1 MKSFRIPA
9 LAASALVLLTASLVP
24 AAGTAS
30 ASEPGSNCTEYSVPV
45 SLTAGGPADQTLVG
59 ELCMPTSGTPETVQL
74 LVHGAT
80 YNRAYWDFPYQPQIY
95 SYVKYANRAG
105 YATFN
110 VEIVGSGESSRPH
123 SSQVDMFTSAH
134 ALHNVITK
142 LRAGDIGS
150 TAFNK
155 VIWVGHSMGTAI
167 GWVEASTYNDVD
179 AFIGTGALHPLSAA
193 ATSASPFPASLDPKF
208 ASLNLDD
215 GYLSTD
221 EASRANTFYY
231 SNTTDPQV
239 KSADYALR
247 DTFTL
252 PILITGGAQ
261 FNAPVATASTQ
272 GITVPVLSL
281 IGEKD
286 FLFCQPDASDCSDRA
301 AVQQSEASYHS
312 NASSFEMVVVPQTGH
327 DLNLHHTA
335 PFSFL
340 TMLNWAKQHVAP

>member
-1 MKSFRIPA
+1 M
-9 LAASALVLLTASLVP
+9 LLTASLVP
-24 AAGTAS
+24 ATGAAS
-30 ASEPGSNCTEYSVPV
+30 ATPPASNCTEYSVPV
-45 SLTAGGPADQTLVG
+45 ALTAGGPADQTLVG
-59 ELCMPTSGTPETVQL
+59 ELCLPDSGTPETVQL

-123 SSQVDMFTSAH
+123 SSQIDVFTSAH

-142 LRAGDIGS
+142 LRAGDIGPI
-150 TAFNK
+150 AYEK

-179 AFIGTGALHPLSAA
+179 AFIATGATHPVSNTA
-193 ATSASPFPASLDPKF
+193 ATGSAPFPASLDPKF
-208 ASLNLDD
+208 TSLNLDD

-221 EASRANTFYY
+221 AVSRATNFFYA
-231 SNTTDPQV
+231 NTTDPQV
-239 KSADYALR
+239 KTEDYALR

-252 PILITGGAQ
+252 PMLLTAVGQ
-261 FNAPVATASTQ
+261 FSAPVATASTQ

-286 FLFCQPDASDCSDRA
+286 FLFCQPDASDCNNRA
-301 AVQQSEASYHS
+301 AMQASEAAYHS
-312 NASSFEMVVVPQTGH
+312 NASSFDLVVVPQTGH

-340 TMLNWAKQHVAP
+340 TMLTWAKQHVAP